1 MTDRFTGTIF
11 EAPEVE
17 TGRPADYSLAWSSGS
32 HGTRTTSEESLTE
45 IGVSDLGR
53 GQMRRIAR
61 QDIGGNPK
69 RRLRGFLISKSENQV
84 RVGFV
89 QEDNSVVEYLLPEKN
104 LRKAGITAIN
114 QPFEMDEIEQKVGDG
129 FLSGYV
135 FRPMAAANAMV
146 TDTFDADDDLAELR
160 DAALRHFGKKADD

>member
-1 MTDRFTGTIF
+1 MQKGARK
-11 EAPEVE
+11 
-17 TGRPADYSLAWSSGS
+17 
-32 HGTRTTSEESLTE
+32 E
-45 IGVSDLGR
+45 I
-53 GQMRRIAR
+53 A
-61 QDIGGNPK
+61 GNPK
-69 RRLRGFLISKSENQV
+69 RRLRGFLISTVESHA

-135 FRPMAAANAMV
+135 FRPMADARAVV

-160 DAALRHFGKKADD
+160 TAALRHFGK